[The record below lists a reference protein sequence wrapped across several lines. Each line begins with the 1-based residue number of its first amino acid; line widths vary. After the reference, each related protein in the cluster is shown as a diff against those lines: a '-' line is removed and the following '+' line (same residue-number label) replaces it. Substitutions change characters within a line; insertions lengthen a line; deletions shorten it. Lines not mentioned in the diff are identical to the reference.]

1 MVGPLKTAPGCFN
14 HIFIAIDK
22 FTKWIEVKPL
32 VKTTGAKAAEFF
44 DDIKHRFGIP
54 HRIITDLGSNIT
66 GSEFFDFC
74 EGHGIEVYYVSVT
87 HPRANG
93 QVERANGMILQGP
106 KALLYK
112 PLKKYSGKWVQELP
126 VVV

>member
-1 MVGPLKTAPGCFN
+1 MVGPLKTTPGGFN
-14 HIFIAIDK
+14 HIFVAIDK

-54 HRIITDLGSNIT
+54 HHIITDLSSNFT

-106 KALLYK
+106 KARLYE
-112 PLKKYSGKWVQELP
+112 PLKK
-126 VVV
+126 